1 MTVENEQDWEGLR
14 RIGRI
19 VAMARD
25 EMLRC
30 IVPGMTTAELD
41 AIGEAVL
48 KRHGATPA
56 PSKEYGFPGAT
67 CISINDVAA
76 HGIPGSR
83 TIRHGDMVNV
93 DVSAEL
99 DGYYA
104 DTGATTVVGTSS
116 AEHTELKRRLVES
129 SRKALTAGIA
139 EAKSGAKLNRIGKAI
154 EREARSNGFTVIR
167 NLAGHGVGRKLH
179 EEPADITNF
188 ENKRDNRLLKN
199 GVVLAI
205 ETFVSSGAE
214 YVVEEEDGWT
224 IRTPDRSLVAQFE
237 HTIVVTKEGPVILTV

>member
-1 MTVENEQDWEGLR
+1 MTVENEKDWAGLR
-14 RIGRI
+14 RIGQI
-19 VAMARD
+19 VARARD
-25 EMLRC
+25 EMLRS

-41 AIGEAVL
+41 GIGEAAL

-56 PSKEYGFPGAT
+56 PRKEYDFPGAT

-76 HGIPGSR
+76 HGIPGRR
-83 TIRHGDMVNV
+83 TIRAGDIVNV

-104 DTGATTVVGTSS
+104 DTGATIVVEG
-116 AEHTELKRRLVES
+116 APQEMELKQRLVES
-129 SRKALTAGIA
+129 SRKALDAGMA
-139 EAKSGAKLNRIGKAI
+139 EARSGAKLNRIGKAI
-154 EREARSNGFTVIR
+154 EREARSRGFTVIR

-179 EEPADITNF
+179 EEPGDIMNF
-188 ENKRDNRLLKN
+188 ENKRDGRLLKN
-199 GVVLAI
+199 GAVLAI
-205 ETFVSSGAE
+205 ETFLSTGAE

-237 HTIVVTKEGPVILTV
+237 HTVVVTKDGPVIMTV